1 MIKSIDLLMRF
12 VQKFY
17 DVLLDV
23 YDFMVFLMAPMYYRH
38 SISHRMTIS
47 RLRSS
52 CRKALLIRKLNKNR
66 KAIHAMAR
74 MQYKLIVRQNILETE
89 CDVISAELKK
99 K

>member
-23 YDFMVFLMAPMYYRH
+23 YDFLK
-38 SISHRMTIS
+38 
-47 RLRSS
+47 S
-52 CRKALLIRKLNKNR
+52 CRKAVLIRKYNKNR
-66 KAIHAMAR
+66 KAIRAMAR
-74 MQYKLIVRQNILETE
+74 MRYKLTVRQRILETE
-89 CDVISAELKK
+89 CDVISEKLKK